1 MRVFVTGA
9 TGFVGSA
16 VVHELLGAGHQ
27 VVGLARSEASA
38 QALLAAGAEVQR
50 GTVED
55 LDSLRQGAAKAEGAI
70 HLAFFH
76 DFTHASLPTR
86 LRVLFGGSPGG
97 IISRFTQAA
106 VDTDRRAFETIGRAL
121 TGTDRPLVAAFGT
134 LAMQAGRLVVEDDPA
149 DPSSVGAARGAS
161 EAALRAMALEGI
173 RPSVVRLP
181 PVVHGD
187 GDRAGFVPRLIAVA
201 RKTEI
206 STYVGDGQNRWPS
219 VHCLDAARL
228 FRLALEQGPAGGT
241 YHGVAEEGIP
251 FREISELIGKKLKVP
266 VAKKSPPEA
275 AKLFSWLAPF
285 LPVDNPVSS
294 TLTQERLG
302 WQPTHPGLLADLDHG
317 SYFKE

>member
-9 TGFVGSA
+9 TGFIGSA
-16 VVHELLGAGHQ
+16 VVQELLGAGHQ

-55 LDSLRQGAAKAEGAI
+55 LDSLRRGAAKAEGAI

-76 DFTHASLPTR
+76 EFTHARLPTR
-86 LRVLFGGSPGG
+86 LRVLLGGSPGG
-97 IISRFTQAA
+97 IISRFTRAA
-106 VDTDRRAFETIGRAL
+106 VDTDRRAFEAIGKAL

-134 LAMQAGRLVVEDDPA
+134 LAMKARQLATEEEAA
-149 DPSSVGAARGAS
+149 DSGSVGAARGAS
-161 EAALRAMALEGI
+161 EAALRALAADGI
-173 RPSVVRLP
+173 RTSVIRLP

-187 GDRAGFVPRLIAVA
+187 GDRAGFVPRLIAVT
-201 RKTEI
+201 RKQGVSVYI
-206 STYVGDGQNRWPS
+206 GDGQNRWPS

-251 FREISELIGKKLKVP
+251 FHEISEMIGKKLGVP
-266 VAKKSPPEA
+266 IADKSPHEA

-285 LPVDNPVSS
+285 LPVDNPTSS
-294 TLTQERLG
+294 KLTQERLG

-317 SYFKE
+317 SYFEI